1 MAVTRKTSYALR
13 ALYEIGLSSD
23 NKPVSRMTIAEKQHI
38 SSSYLEHIL
47 IDLQKSNLIKS
58 VRGPGG
64 GFLIDRAKDQITV
77 WDVFSAV
84 EKSNNVYDMYGEVD
98 GEESMNSNM
107 CRVRYIWDDINSVL
121 EEKMISI
128 TLKDI
133 IEKEQCV

>member
-13 ALYEIGLSSD
+13 ALCEIASSGD
-23 NKPVSRMTIAEKQHI
+23 KKPVNRQIIAEKQQI

-47 IDLQKSNLIKS
+47 IDLQKSQLIKS

-64 GFLIDRAKDQITV
+64 GFVLNQNESGITV

-84 EKSNNVYDMYGEVD
+84 EKTNCVYEKCNEQENDECKNPENCNVKYV
-98 GEESMNSNM
+98 
-107 CRVRYIWDDINSVL
+107 WDDINAVL

-133 IEKEQCV
+133 LTHGAES